1 MSEGLGI
8 GIIWIVL
15 ILLAVLYVPIFVW
28 VWRSPRAAELG
39 LSVRGPMVMY
49 RTQRGQRLME
59 GIGSH
64 RRLCSAF
71 AAASVAISVMLMATM
86 TFFMATAAINLPYAF
101 ASSGTGTTSFISAG
115 LNMTHFIVFGV
126 IALVVSMVIHEF
138 AHGVQSKANGI
149 RIESSGLMYAVV
161 PLGAF
166 VEMNEKDTGKASLR
180 SRMSVYSAGISVN
193 FIAAM
198 VSFLVFS
205 VLMLG
210 SVGTVAG
217 VSDDGAGVYGI
228 APGSP
233 ADDEGIPAGAVITEI
248 DGTAVTAGE
257 YMGYYTLTDEQ
268 DYGTSAHTVT
278 YLTEDGEHTAEM
290 VLGLYVSFVSPGSP
304 AATAGLPAGVII
316 NSITT
321 DSEPYEIYGIRTF
334 RDFISGSEQGQDVT
348 ITYTVLSSGLT
359 ASKTLTLGDNN
370 GVGYIGIGVSYS
382 GISFLTP
389 SYVIGTASN
398 PFFGAT
404 GLVDGVMKV
413 LNYPFMS
420 WSGFSPVP
428 EHCQW
433 WFDAPG
439 GEIFWIVASFF
450 YWMFWVNILLGI
462 TNAMPAVPFDGGFL
476 LRGWINQLLDRL
488 DYRDQKTR
496 EAVAENITRAVSGFM
511 IFLLILVIVAVIF

>member
-1 MSEGLGI
+1 MGI
-8 GIIWIVL
+8 SIIWIIL

-49 RTQRGQRLME
+49 RTQRGQRLM
-59 GIGSH
+59 GGLGSH

-71 AAASVAISVMLMATM
+71 ATVSTAISVMLMAVM
-86 TFFMATAAINLPYAF
+86 IFFMATAVINLPYAF
-101 ASSGTGTTSFISAG
+101 TSSGTASFASTG
-115 LNMTHFIVFGV
+115 LNLTHFIVFGV
-126 IALVVSMVIHEF
+126 IALMVSMVIHEF

-149 RIESSGLMYAVV
+149 RVESSGLMYAVV

-166 VEMNEKDTGKASLR
+166 VEMNEEDTDKASLR

-193 FIAAM
+193 FVAAV

-217 VSDDGAGVYGI
+217 VSDDGAGVYGV

-233 ADDEGIPAGAVITEI
+233 ADDAGIPAGAVITEI

-268 DYGTSAHTVT
+268 DYGSSTHTVT
-278 YLTEDGEHTAEM
+278 YLTEGGERTAET
-290 VLGLYVSFVSPGSP
+290 VLGLYVSSVSPDSP
-304 AATAGLPAGVII
+304 AAEAGLPDDVMI
-316 NSITT
+316 NSIATG
-321 DSEPYEIYGIRTF
+321 SETYDIYGVRTF
-334 RDFISGSEQGQDVT
+334 RDFISSSEQGQVVT
-348 ITYTVLSSGLT
+348 ITYTVLGSGLT
-359 ASKTLTLGDNN
+359 ESKTLTLGDNN
-370 GVGYIGIGVSYS
+370 GIGYIGIGVSYS
-382 GISFLTP
+382 GISFITP
-389 SYVIGTASN
+389 GYIMGTASD
-398 PFFGAT
+398 PAFGAS
-404 GLVDGVMKV
+404 GLADGVMKV
-413 LNYPFMS
+413 LNYPFNS

-439 GEIFWIVASFF
+439 GDIFWIVASLF

-462 TNAMPAVPFDGGFL
+462 TNAIPAVPFDGGFL
-476 LRGWINQLLDRL
+476 LRGWINQLLDRIE
-488 DYRDQKTR
+488 YRDQKTR

>member
-1 MSEGLGI
+1 VSEGLGI
-8 GIIWIVL
+8 SVIWIII
-15 ILLAVLYVPIFVW
+15 ILLTVLYVPIFVW
-28 VWRSPRAAELG
+28 VWRSPRAADLG

-64 RRLCSAF
+64 RRLCGAF
-71 AAASVAISVMLMATM
+71 AAASGAISVLLMAVM
-86 TFFMATAAINLPYAF
+86 VFFMATAVINLPYAF
-101 ASSGTGTTSFISAG
+101 ASSGTASFVSAG
-115 LNMTHFIVFGV
+115 LNVTHFIVFGV

-149 RIESSGLMYAVV
+149 RVESSGLMFAVV

-166 VEMNEKDTGKASLR
+166 VEMNEEDTNNASLR

-193 FIAAM
+193 FVAAV

-228 APGSP
+228 TSGSP
-233 ADDEGIPAGAVITEI
+233 ADDAGIPAGAVITEI
-248 DGTAVTAGE
+248 DGAAVTAGE
-257 YMGYYTLTDEQ
+257 YMGYYTLTTEP
-268 DYGTSAHTVT
+268 DYGSSTHTVT

-290 VLGLYVSFVSPGSP
+290 ALGLYVSFVSPGSP
-304 AATAGLPAGVII
+304 AATAGLPDGIII
-316 NSITT
+316 NSIASG
-321 DSEPYEIYGIRTF
+321 SELYEITGVRTF
-334 RDFISGSEQGQDVT
+334 RDFISGSGQGEVVT
-348 ITYTVLSSGLT
+348 VSYTVLGSGLT
-359 ASKTLTLGDNN
+359 DSRTLTLGDNN

-382 GISFLTP
+382 GMSFLTP
-389 SYVIGTASN
+389 GYVKGTASD
-398 PFFGAT
+398 PSFGAT
-404 GLVDGVMKV
+404 GFTDSVLTV
-413 LNYPFMS
+413 LNYPFIS

-439 GEIFWIVASFF
+439 GEIFWIVASLF
-450 YWMFWVNILLGI
+450 YWMFWINLLLGI
-462 TNAMPAVPFDGGFL
+462 TNAIPAVPFDGGFL

-488 DYRDQKTR
+488 DYRDQKAR
-496 EAVAENITRAVSGFM
+496 EAMAENVTRAASGLM